1 MIFDRKKIQ
10 KSFCTWMRALN
21 KRIHFPSVNSSVKN
35 LEDNKVIVS
44 IEVPEDD
51 IEVAIDEAFKKISKE
66 VKLPGFRQG
75 KAPRKV
81 LEAKFG
87 KEYARS
93 EALNDIVGEVYFQAI
108 NEHELDV
115 ISVLGNSWR

>member
-81 LEAKFG
+81 LEAKF
-87 KEYARS
+87 
-93 EALNDIVGEVYFQAI
+93 
-108 NEHELDV
+108 
-115 ISVLGNSWR
+115 